1 MKEKLSSV
9 CLKTVSY
16 NERETL
22 KCMLKD
28 FDVQMI
34 EELLDVI
41 SEYKCFS
48 NPTAQNLKTLLV
60 EFAHVQLIQNP
71 KYISACFG
79 EIFSK
84 HSIFSNVEEIMLTYE
99 EKVPTVKRVLKCL
112 NLRESANPRKKEIFQ
127 FLKKY
132 IKTLNMEKLKLFLQF
147 VTGSDNMPT

>member
-1 MKEKLSSV
+1 MYTILGEIAAKDDILLEGFLND
-9 CLKTVSY
+9 VSY

-99 EKVPTVKRVLKCL
+99 EVFEEVFDFEQ
-112 NLRESANPRKKEIFQ
+112 N
-127 FLKKY
+127 
-132 IKTLNMEKLKLFLQF
+132 
-147 VTGSDNMPT
+147 